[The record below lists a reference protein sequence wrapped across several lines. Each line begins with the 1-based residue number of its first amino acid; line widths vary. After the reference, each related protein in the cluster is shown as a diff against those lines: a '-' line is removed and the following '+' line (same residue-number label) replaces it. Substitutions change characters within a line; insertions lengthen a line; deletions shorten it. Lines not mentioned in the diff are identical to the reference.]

1 MSNHKFNSVADMPR
15 TLQCKYD
22 IISNFIEHWTS
33 DEEERVQMYLS
44 LGEYINDDQPNEVQC
59 YFADLDLLHKH

>member
-1 MSNHKFNSVADMPR
+1 MTNHKFNSVQEMPR

-33 DEEERVQMYLS
+33 DEEERVKMYLC
-44 LGEYINDDQPNEVQC
+44 LGEYINEDHINEIQG
-59 YFADLDLLHKH
+59 YFADTITIK